1 MSISPDMPELTLG
14 VEEEYLLVDPETRD
28 LASRPPRAFMERCQA
43 AIGSR
48 VTHEFL
54 QSQVE
59 VGTSVCRTV
68 TDVRDELVQL
78 RRTISDIAREFGLAM
93 IAAST
98 HPWAVWHQQVPVE
111 MERYRILTEA
121 HQGLARRM
129 VICGTHVHAGIENQ
143 RLRIELMNQA
153 TYFLPHLLALSTSSP
168 FWEGFDTGLKAF
180 RPTIFGNLPRSGL
193 PEHFESFADW
203 NEMLQLLADTELC
216 DDPTK
221 IWWDIRPSAKHPTL
235 EMRICDMCTRVE
247 DTVTIAALYQAILA
261 FLYHLRANNQS
272 WRRYRRIFLAEN
284 KWRAQRYGVNGSLA
298 DLGRRTL
305 VPLSELIEELL
316 GLLAEHAEKRGC
328 LREIERART
337 ILENGTSADQQL
349 RIYKAALA
357 DGADE
362 REAQVRVVDWLIEA
376 SLEGVSG

>member
-1 MSISPDMPELTLG
+1 MSQDQPVLTIG
-14 VEEEYLLVDPETRD
+14 VEEEYLLVDPKTRD
-28 LASRPPRAFMERCQA
+28 LTDRPPKGFMERCQA
-43 AIGSR
+43 ALGPQ

-59 VGTSVCRTV
+59 VGTSVCRSV
-68 TDVRDELVQL
+68 GEVRRELVRL
-78 RRTISDIAREFGLAM
+78 RRTISDCAREFGLSM

-121 HQGLARRM
+121 HQALARRM
-129 VICGTHVHAGIENQ
+129 VICGTHVHAGIEDK

-168 FWEGFDTGLKAF
+168 FWEGCDTGLKAF

-193 PEHFESFADW
+193 PEYFESFADW
-203 NEMLQLLADTELC
+203 TEMLALLADTELC

-235 EMRICDMCTRVE
+235 EMRICDMCTRVD

-261 FLYHLRANNQS
+261 LLYHLRANNQS
-272 WRRYRRIFLAEN
+272 WRHYRRIFLAEN
-284 KWRAQRYGVNGSLA
+284 KWRAQRYGIDGSLA

-305 VPLSELIEELL
+305 VPVPELIEELI
-316 GLLAEHAEKRGC
+316 GLLAEHARA
-328 LREIERART
+328 LDSVSEIEHART
-337 ILENGTSADQQL
+337 ILKNGTSADHQL
-349 RIYKAALA
+349 RVYKAARKG
-357 DGADE
+357 GADE
-362 REAQVRVVDWLIEA
+362 HEAQVQVVDWLIAA
-376 SLEGVSG
+376 SLEGVS

>member
-1 MSISPDMPELTLG
+1 MSTEKPAFTIG
-14 VEEEYLLVDPETRD
+14 VEEEYLLVDPETRG
-28 LASRPPRAFMERCQA
+28 LANRQPKGFMERCKEALGPQ
-43 AIGSR
+43 

-54 QSQVE
+54 QSQIE
-59 VGTSVCRTV
+59 VGTSVCTSARE
-68 TDVRDELVQL
+68 VREELIRF
-78 RRTISDIAREFGLAM
+78 RRTISDIAREFGLRM

-98 HPWAVWHQQVPVE
+98 HPWAIWHQQVPVE
-111 MERYRILTEA
+111 MERYRILSEA
-121 HQGLARRM
+121 HQSLARRM
-129 VICGTHVHAGIENQ
+129 VICGTHVHAGIDDPK
-143 RLRIELMNQA
+143 LRIELMNQV

-193 PEHFESFADW
+193 PEQFESFADW
-203 NEMLQLLADTELC
+203 SEMLELLAETGLC

-247 DTVTIAALYQAILA
+247 DTVTIAALYQTILA

-272 WRRYRRIFLAEN
+272 WRHYRRIFLAEN
-284 KWRAQRYGVNGSLA
+284 KWRAQRYGIHGSLA

-305 VPLSELIEELL
+305 VPLPELIEELI
-316 GLLAEHAEKRGC
+316 GFVSEHARELGC
-328 LREIERART
+328 LSEVEHARAIVR
-337 ILENGTSADQQL
+337 NGTSSDHQL
-349 RIYKAALA
+349 RVYKAALQ

-362 REAQVRVVDWLIEA
+362 HEAQIRVVDWLIEA
-376 SLEGVSG
+376 SLEGVTA

>member
-1 MSISPDMPELTLG
+1 MSPDRPAFTMG
-14 VEEEYLLVDPETRD
+14 VEEEYLLVDPQTRD
-28 LASRPPRAFMERCQA
+28 LASRQPQGFMQRCQEA
-43 AIGSR
+43 MGSQ

-59 VGTSVCRTV
+59 IGTSVCHTV
-68 TDVRDELVQL
+68 SEVRQELVRL
-78 RRTISDIAREFGLAM
+78 RRTVSDIAREFGLCM

-98 HPWAVWHQQVPVE
+98 HPWATWHQQVPVE
-111 MERYRILTEA
+111 MERYRILTES

-129 VICGTHVHAGIENQ
+129 VICGTHVHAGIEDP
-143 RLRIELMNQA
+143 RLRIDLMNQV
-153 TYFLPHLLALSTSSP
+153 TYFMPHLLALSTSSP

-193 PEHFESFADW
+193 PEQFESFSDW
-203 NEMLQLLADTELC
+203 NEMLELLAETGLC

-247 DTVTIAALYQAILA
+247 DTITIAALYQASLA
-261 FLYHLRANNQS
+261 LLYHLRADNRT

-284 KWRAQRYGVNGSLA
+284 KWRAQRYGIQGSLA

-305 VPLSELIEELL
+305 VPLPELIEELIGML
-316 GLLAEHAEKRGC
+316 TEHA
-328 LREIERART
+328 RELGSLPEVEHART
-337 ILENGTSADQQL
+337 IIADGTSADHQL
-349 RIYKAALA
+349 RVYKQALA
-357 DGADE
+357 NGADE

-376 SLEGVSG
+376 SLEGISA

>member
-1 MSISPDMPELTLG
+1 MSLGKPAFTLG

-28 LASRPPRAFMERCQA
+28 LASRPPKAFMQRCEEA
-43 AIGSR
+43 LGPH

-59 VGTSVCRTV
+59 IGTSVCQSV
-68 TDVRDELVQL
+68 GEVRDELVRL
-78 RRTISDIAREFGLAM
+78 RRTISDVAREFGLRM

-98 HPWAVWHQQVPVE
+98 HPWAVWHKQVPVE

-121 HQGLARRM
+121 HQSLARRM
-129 VICGTHVHAGIENQ
+129 VICGTHVHAGIADPE
-143 RLRIELMNQA
+143 LRIELMNQI

-193 PEHFESFADW
+193 PEHFESFSDW
-203 NEMLQLLADTELC
+203 NDMLELLAETELC

-247 DTVTIAALYQAILA
+247 DTIAIAAMYQSILA
-261 FLYHLRANNQS
+261 FLYHIRASNQS

-284 KWRAQRYGVNGSLA
+284 KWRAQRFGIDGSLA

-305 VPLSELIEELL
+305 VPVAELVEELT
-316 GLLAEHAEKRGC
+316 GLLREHARELGC
-328 LREIERART
+328 LQQLEHARA
-337 ILENGTSADQQL
+337 IVMNGTSADHQL
-349 RIYKAALA
+349 RVYKAALEE
-357 DGADE
+357 GAEDH
-362 REAQVRVVDWLIEA
+362 EAQTRVVDWLIEA
-376 SLEGVSG
+376 SLEGIPG

>member
-1 MSISPDMPELTLG
+1 
-14 VEEEYLLVDPETRD
+14 
-28 LASRPPRAFMERCQA
+28 
-43 AIGSR
+43 
-48 VTHEFL
+48 
-54 QSQVE
+54 
-59 VGTSVCRTV
+59 
-68 TDVRDELVQL
+68 
-78 RRTISDIAREFGLAM
+78 
-93 IAAST
+93 
-98 HPWAVWHQQVPVE
+98 
-111 MERYRILTEA
+111 
-121 HQGLARRM
+121 
-129 VICGTHVHAGIENQ
+129 
-143 RLRIELMNQA
+143 
-153 TYFLPHLLALSTSSP
+153 
-168 FWEGFDTGLKAF
+168 
-180 RPTIFGNLPRSGL
+180 
-193 PEHFESFADW
+193 
-203 NEMLQLLADTELC
+203 
-216 DDPTK
+216 
-221 IWWDIRPSAKHPTL
+221 
-235 EMRICDMCTRVE
+235 MCTRVE